1 VRFEADPKELKRAVA
16 LAKKVLPRGS
26 SLPGSDGIKVDVAGS
41 DVSFT
46 ASTGDLTVQVP
57 LAGGIQDGTVIVPGR
72 TFADVVAVVNGAVT
86 VSTDA
91 KDFVIEDDFGSLR
104 MERHDADFDFPVTP
118 DPAKRLVALD
128 ETFPAAVAQVVVA
141 ASDDYERPI
150 ITGVLIEAE
159 GDGMRLVATDS
170 YRLAFRDVPGEPPKK
185 PILVPANALRLL
197 TKATWV
203 RYGTKEGWVTFE
215 SDLGRVS
222 ARLIEGDF
230 PAHRKLFE
238 PVLSLPSVAVDRQS
252 FLNGIARTRPFQ
264 TQAWPVEVSVGSTPE
279 VAIDSPRGRVRTSL
293 AVAAVRGE
301 AEPVRFNPRF
311 LREGVSACG
320 DTVDVTFAGP
330 VKPALFGSGDFR
342 YLLMPVRLPS

>member
-26 SLPGSDGIKVDVAGS
+26 SLPGSDGIKIDVAGS
-41 DVSFT
+41 DVSLT

-57 LAGGIQDGTVIVPGR
+57 LTGGIEDGTVIVPGR

-86 VSTDA
+86 VSLDA
-91 KDFVIEDDFGSLR
+91 KDIVIEDDFGSLR
-104 MERHDADFDFPVTP
+104 MERHDDDFDFPVTP
-118 DPAKRLVALD
+118 NSAKRLVELH

-141 ASDDYERPI
+141 ASDDSGYPVL
-150 ITGVLIEAE
+150 TGVLMEAE
-159 GDGMRLVATDS
+159 GDGLRLVATDS
-170 YRLAFRDVPGEPPKK
+170 YRLAFRDLPGKPPER
-185 PILVPANALRLL
+185 PLLVPVAALRLL

-203 RYGTKEGWVTFE
+203 RYGTSEGWVTFD

-222 ARLIEGDF
+222 ARLIEGAF
-230 PAHRKLFE
+230 PAHRQLVE
-238 PVLSLPSVAVDRQS
+238 PVLGLPSVAVDRQS

-264 TQAWPVEVSVGSTPE
+264 SRYSPVRVSVGAEPE
-279 VAIDSPRGRVRTSL
+279 VTTDSPLGRVRTPL

-301 AEPVRFNPRF
+301 AEPVHFNPRF